1 VSLSYLVEAH
11 GNGPADI
18 DYDDAIR
25 ALDKERGWV
34 GWVAVKRWPWTG
46 ENAITVAFSTTV
58 GLPGQF
64 PGHHETEAALA
75 SGTSRI
81 LRALGWTYIEV
92 GVTCLDTADCY
103 VLRDESETPHL
114 TAEGSP
120 SP

>member
-1 VSLSYLVEAH
+1 VSLRYLVQAD
-11 GNGPADI
+11 GTGPADL

-25 ALDKERGWV
+25 NLDEERGAV
-34 GWVAVKRWPWTG
+34 GWVAVKKWPWSG

-92 GVTCLDTADCY
+92 GVTCLDSADCY
-103 VLRDESETPHL
+103 VLRDESESEL
-114 TAEGSP
+114 CVLQGGAS
-120 SP
+120 